1 MPLLTRIVRQRRR
14 QNAGETYQPPTMTSM
29 TFGQKKFIPTAPEKG
44 SFPLDHGGQCRK
56 LMLFYMRCLRENADD
71 NSACRQESKAYLQCR
86 MDNELMAREDF
97 AKLGYGE
104 SEPKTEQS

>member
-1 MPLLTRIVRQRRR
+1 
-14 QNAGETYQPPTMTSM
+14 MTSM

-56 LMLFYMRCLRENADD
+56 LMLFYMRCLRENGDD

-86 MDNELMAREDF
+86 MDNELMTREDF
-97 AKLGYGE
+97 AKLGY
-104 SEPKTEQS
+104 SDATPKTSTDNS